1 MRAGVASM
9 AEGGAV
15 AATGNAGGIRGPRRA
30 SVTLCIVVAVAA
42 LATLAARPSSSAPDA
57 RLFAAQALA
66 LRADGVSGAA
76 QAGDVLSDIPA
87 ATAFGARES
96 LLAVWSPFFENAIV
110 KLGRLQSLSP
120 AALYYNPLLD
130 VALFTLW
137 TSGDGGY
144 RIASVR
150 AVPGERLTDPSAAV
164 ALRPRWTAEG
174 AGPVAALRHMATERL
189 RAFGRAHP
197 AHARE
202 GGHDGTTFAA
212 AATDTRDVQ
221 PRLLWNAAMRVHWTG
236 ERSQWLGP
244 VLERIDA
251 ALATRDAAAIRAA
264 APDTDAAT
272 ADVLARLPAEFAAAL
287 VLDMTLTTDGNHQ
300 LIIASLPADG
310 HVYAFAL
317 CRLEGGVCALRRFLL
332 TSVDE

>member
-15 AATGNAGGIRGPRRA
+15 AATGNVGGIRGPRRA

-76 QAGDVLSDIPA
+76 QAGDILSNIPA
-87 ATAFGARES
+87 ATTFGARES

-150 AVPGERLTDPSAAV
+150 AVPGERLTDSSAAV

-272 ADVLARLPAEFAAAL
+272 ADVLARLPAEFVAAL
-287 VLDMTLTTDGNHQ
+287 VLDMTLTRTATTNSSSPLCPRTAMSMHSRSAGSK
-300 LIIASLPADG
+300 AECVRCA
-310 HVYAFAL
+310 AF
-317 CRLEGGVCALRRFLL
+317 
-332 TSVDE
+332 S